1 MIPGVE
7 IKLGDK
13 VFTIAPLN
21 FITLKKVAPLLKSF
35 EKLDGKTMPEAEDFD
50 AMITIIHLAIKRNH
64 PEVTSDEIG
73 ELLDMQNVMEVITKI
88 MGASGS
94 KSAGEAKAGNA

>member
-21 FITLKKVAPLLKSF
+21 FATLKKVAPMLKSF
-35 EKLDGKTMPEAEDFD
+35 EKLDGKTMPSEADFD

-64 PEVTSDEIG
+64 PEVTTE
-73 ELLDMQNVMEVITKI
+73 EVAEMLDMQNIMETISTI